1 MSCTPDQH
9 ETESQ
14 LRRCQ
19 RDVNAVVDLGYQDA
33 GSFASGTVSLT
44 ISHLSELQTF
54 RSALA
59 RPLRK
64 TTTSSGWNA
73 MTKSLSSRRIDTR
86 FLGPIR
92 KDFVLVHR
100 HMHGAPTPKF

>member
-1 MSCTPDQH
+1 MNCAPDQH

-19 RDVNAVVDLGYQDA
+19 RDVNAIIDLGYQDA

-64 TTTSSGWNA
+64 TMKSSGWNA
-73 MTKSLSSRRIDTR
+73 TTKSLSSRRIDTR
-86 FLGPIR
+86 FLGPIP
-92 KDFVLVHR
+92 KDFVSSIVTCMAH
-100 HMHGAPTPKF
+100 PTPKF